1 MVSAALL
8 DQIVKPFTSSGKVG
22 FIPLSSCLCNF
33 ALLLYVTSMRCP
45 TLLCCNSD
53 SLMRCN
59 VYRPWA
65 NLSAYVHVTKMR
77 SDGSMHT
84 VIMCW

>member
-22 FIPLSSCLCNF
+22 FFPLSSCLCNF

-45 TLLCCNSD
+45 TLL
-53 SLMRCN
+53 
-59 VYRPWA
+59 
-65 NLSAYVHVTKMR
+65 NLVATQIV
-77 SDGSMHT
+77 
-84 VIMCW
+84 